1 MGSEMCIRDSPGSA
15 GKQEDVLRLHVIV
28 HVLVIVQTFQAGTG
42 LGHET
47 AKGGGGETGES
58 KYDNSEDRMC

>member
-1 MGSEMCIRDSPGSA
+1 M
-15 GKQEDVLRLHVIV
+15 
-28 HVLVIVQTFQAGTG
+28 IVQTFQAGTG

-58 KYDNSEDRMC
+58 NTKIPRTVCVKTEAGHRRGKQIT

>member
-1 MGSEMCIRDSPGSA
+1 
-15 GKQEDVLRLHVIV
+15 V